1 MTSKK
6 KAPEAEFDISETI
19 DDTPVTSDGDICSCS
34 SEKGRDIYCTL
45 HGG

>member
-6 KAPEAEFDISETI
+6 SKPVEPEFDIDS
-19 DDTPVTSDGDICSCS
+19 TPVTSDGDICSCS

>member
-6 KAPEAEFDISETI
+6 YKPEEPEFDIT
-19 DDTPVTSDGDICSCS
+19 DDTPTTSDGDICSCS
-34 SEKGRDIYCTL
+34 AEKGRDIYCTL